1 MAAKRAPGAMAGLVV
16 FAGVMLVVIGLVN
29 VFEGFVA
36 LFDDKRL
43 AITPDKLIVVDVTG
57 WGWFLL
63 ISGLLLLAV
72 GCGLLAAQT
81 WARITAIIVVGLHVI
96 LQIVS
101 LGAYPV
107 WSLLMIAL
115 DTAVLYALTAGWSGA
130 RERIERRAEATW
142 NGQEGEVPQSA
153 AEQRVPPMG

>member
-16 FAGVMLVVIGLVN
+16 FAGVLLVVIGLVN

-36 LFDDKRL
+36 LIKDERL
-43 AITPDKLIVVDVTG
+43 VIAPDKLIVVDVTG

-63 ISGLLLLAV
+63 ISGLVLLAV

-81 WARITAIIVVGLHVI
+81 WARITAIIVVGLHVV

-101 LGAYPV
+101 IGAYPV

-153 AEQRVPPMG
+153 AEQRVPPMR

>member
-36 LFDDKRL
+36 LIKDERL
-43 AITPDKLIVVDVTG
+43 VIAPDKLIVVDVTG

-63 ISGLLLLAV
+63 ISGLVLLAV

-81 WARITAIIVVGLHVI
+81 WARITAIIVVGLHVV

-101 LGAYPV
+101 IGAYPV

-153 AEQRVPPMG
+153 AEQRVPPMR

>member
-1 MAAKRAPGAMAGLVV
+1 MAAKRAAGAMTGLVV
-16 FAGVMLVVIGLVN
+16 FAGVMLVVTGLVN
-29 VFEGFVA
+29 VFQGFVA
-36 LFDDKRL
+36 LFDDERL
-43 AITPDKLIVVDVTG
+43 VITPDKLIVVDVTG

-81 WARITAIIVVGLHVI
+81 WARITAIIVVGLHVV

-101 LGAYPV
+101 IGAYPV

-153 AEQRVPPMG
+153 AEQRVPPMR

>member
-1 MAAKRAPGAMAGLVV
+1 MTAKRAPGAMAGLVV

-36 LFDDKRL
+36 LFDDERL
-43 AITPDKLIVVDVTG
+43 VITPDKLIVVDVTG

-81 WARITAIIVVGLHVI
+81 WARITAIVVVGLHVI

-130 RERIERRAEATW
+130 RERIDRRAEATW

>member
-1 MAAKRAPGAMAGLVV
+1 MAAKRAAGAMTGLVV
-16 FAGVMLVVIGLVN
+16 FAGVMLVVTGLVN

-36 LFDDKRL
+36 LFDDERL
-43 AITPDKLIVVDVTG
+43 VITPDNLIVVDVTG

-96 LQIVS
+96 LQVVS

-115 DTAVLYALTAGWSGA
+115 DTAVLYALTAGWGGA
-130 RERIERRAEATW
+130 RERIDRRAEATW